1 MGFARTVT
9 VRRGS
14 AGGATGKAP
23 GGKGSLA
30 RAGAVL
36 CRLEHIP
43 DPGGKGFTVRL
54 DGETCDIFAVR
65 KGGEVFAYVNVC
77 CHRGLPLNWKPDTF
91 LTHDK
96 TRILCA
102 NHAATFDMRDGSC
115 LSGPC
120 AGQSLEVVAVTVK
133 DGAVTLLG

>member
-1 MGFARTVT
+1 MTAKRNRADRDT
-9 VRRGS
+9 VR
-14 AGGATGKAP
+14 AP
-23 GGKGSLA
+23 GADGGSA
-30 RAGAVL
+30 RAGAAL
-36 CRLEHIP
+36 CRLEDIP

-54 DGETCDIFAVR
+54 DGEAREIFAVR
-65 KGGEVFAYVNVC
+65 KGGEVFAYVNAC

-102 NHAATFDMRDGSC
+102 NHAATFEVRDGSC

-120 AGQSLEVVAVTVK
+120 AGQSLEPVAVTVK
-133 DGAVTLLG
+133 DGAVTLAEQGPK